1 MTAFWAIV
9 KLTLKN
15 AVRSHI
21 FQLLLFL
28 LLLCVVLIPYTI
40 SGDGTARGY
49 IQISLLYSLSAVAFV
64 LSLSSIWLGC
74 FLMTR
79 DVESYQLHMVIS
91 KPISRLTIWLGKWIG
106 IILIHL
112 ILLLIAS
119 STVYSIV
126 LWRFYNQ
133 PFSDK
138 DKSQI
143 ENEVMVGRRVF
154 YPETPD
160 IDEWARKLLQA
171 KILEATKGGAQV
183 DTSPVGQEKMLKDL
197 KREVLGRLAEVP
209 PGGDR
214 IWVYKSLPVGFDRP
228 LYFRYRVYVSKVSSE
243 SQRLTRGWWGIRI
256 AEPETEENK
265 PANVFEKAK
274 FEQKKYKY
282 SFFAM
287 TPAPEQIMSGTFLE
301 KDLPPKVI
309 DPNGEV
315 VIRFENHD
323 PMGAA
328 LCFQKADGPK
338 LLIKYTGFTANY
350 ARAVLVIFM
359 QLVILAGLACAA
371 ASVLSMPTAVFVVV
385 SYLMF
390 GSFASFMA
398 GSSFFGGAADYVG
411 YYVGKTILIA
421 VIPMQEFEV
430 TNLVSNGELIEWIF
444 IGKLF
449 LTYFVLRAL
458 PLFLIGMWLYWRR
471 EMGLV
476 IRK

>member
-9 KLTLKN
+9 KLTFKN

-21 FQLLLFL
+21 FQLLLIL
-28 LLLCVVLIPYTI
+28 LLLCVILIPYTI

-91 KPISRLTIWLGKWIG
+91 KPISRLTIWLGKWLG
-106 IILIHL
+106 IILINL

-133 PFSDK
+133 PFSDIE
-138 DKSQI
+138 KSQI

-171 KILEATKGGAQV
+171 KIMEATKGGAQV

-214 IWVYKSLPVGFDRP
+214 IWAYKSLPVGFDRP
-228 LYFRYRVYVSKVSSE
+228 LYFRYRAYVSKVSSE
-243 SQRLTRGWWGIRI
+243 SQRLTRGWWGVRI
-256 AEPETEENK
+256 AEPETEEKK
-265 PANVFEKAK
+265 PDSVFEREKLN
-274 FEQKKYKY
+274 QKKYKY
-282 SFFAM
+282 SFHPM
-287 TPAPEQIMSGTFLE
+287 TSYPEQIMSGTFLE
-301 KDLPPKVI
+301 KDLPPMVI

-315 VIRFENHD
+315 VISFENHD

-338 LLIKYTGFTANY
+338 LLIKYTGFTQNY
-350 ARAVLVIFM
+350 FRAVLVIFM

-371 ASVLSMPTAVFVVV
+371 ASVLSMPTAVFVVI

-390 GSFASFMA
+390 GSCATFMA

-411 YYVGKTILIA
+411 YYVGKVVLIA

-430 TNLVSNGELIEWIF
+430 THLVSNGELIEWIF

>member
-9 KLTLKN
+9 KLTFKN

-28 LLLCVVLIPYTI
+28 LLLCVILIPYTI
-40 SGDGTARGY
+40 AGDGTARGY
-49 IQISLLYSLSAVAFV
+49 IQISLLYSLSAMAFV

-91 KPISRLTIWLGKWIG
+91 KPISRITIWLGKWIG

-112 ILLLIAS
+112 ILLLAAS

-133 PFSDK
+133 PFSDIEK
-138 DKSQI
+138 KQI

-154 YPETPD
+154 YPEMPD
-160 IDEWARKLLQA
+160 IDEWTRKLLQS
-171 KILEATKGGAQV
+171 KLVEANKNGAQI
-183 DTSPVGQEKMLKDL
+183 DTSPVGQEKMLKDF

-243 SQRLTRGWWGIRI
+243 SQRLTRGWWGVRL
-256 AEPETEENK
+256 AEPEVEEKK
-265 PANVFEKAK
+265 PANVFEKDK
-274 FEQKKYKY
+274 LEQKKYKY
-282 SFFAM
+282 SIVPM
-287 TPAPEQIMSGTFLE
+287 TPYPEQIMSGTFLE
-301 KDLPPKVI
+301 KSLPPLVI

-315 VIRFENHD
+315 MIRFENHD

-338 LLIKYTGFTANY
+338 LLIKYTGFTQNY
-350 ARAVLVIFM
+350 FRAVLVIFM
-359 QLVILAGLACAA
+359 QLIILTGLACAA
-371 ASVLSMPTAVFVVV
+371 ASILSMPTAVFVVV

-390 GSFASFMA
+390 GSFATFMA

-411 YYVGKTILIA
+411 YYVGKIILIA
-421 VIPMQEFEV
+421 VIPMQEFEIS
-430 TNLVSNGELIEWIF
+430 NLVSNGELVEWIF